1 MFQGVL
7 RTSRTREA
15 KKTCPTPKTQKN
27 FRPAVQKPSRT
38 NAPAGSR
45 ALKKGKL
52 IFNRGLRSV
61 PCIVRNLS
69 ESGAKLEF
77 EQAYLL
83 PQEFVL
89 QIDLEDFE
97 VTCQKRW
104 EDGLRCGVEFI
115 SGKRAVSQ
123 MRSQTLKSSDEALA
137 EEIDELRDSPDNFFS
152 RKRVLDQHKPN
163 EPEQPSR
170 SVRQAASSTKGF
182 GRRR

>member
-1 MFQGVL
+1 MPDTENAAQ
-7 RTSRTREA
+7 S
-15 KKTCPTPKTQKN
+15 
-27 FRPAVQKPSRT
+27 PSDEFDTEQNER
-38 NAPAGSR
+38 ARRSR

-52 IFNRGLRSV
+52 IFNRGLRSI

-97 VTCQKRW
+97 VTCQRRW

-115 SGKRAVSQ
+115 SGKRAVGQ
-123 MRSQTLKSSDEALA
+123 MRSQTLKSSDDALT
-137 EEIDELRDSPDNFFS
+137 EEIDELRDSPDNYFS
-152 RKRVLDQHKPN
+152 RKRVLEQQRPN
-163 EPEQPSR
+163 EPEGPAR
-170 SVRQAASSTKGF
+170 ATRPDASSTKGF

>member
-1 MFQGVL
+1 LHTLLNTRSDTDMPDTENAAQS
-7 RTSRTREA
+7 TSDDLDTEQIDRAR
-15 KKTCPTPKTQKN
+15 
-27 FRPAVQKPSRT
+27 R
-38 NAPAGSR
+38 SR

-69 ESGAKLEF
+69 ETGAKLEF

-97 VTCQKRW
+97 VTCQRRW

-115 SGKRAVSQ
+115 SGKRAVGQ
-123 MRSQTLKSSDEALA
+123 LRSQTLKSSDDALT

-152 RKRVLDQHKPN
+152 RKRVQDEKRRD
-163 EPEQPSR
+163 EAEQPSR
-170 SVRQAASSTKGF
+170 GARRTANTTKGF